1 MDFGTHTN
9 ALTVSSGRTPRH
21 ALTVVAVLLVFPAAA
36 CGPVAQQIP
45 EIAIDSAGVRIVTSD
60 PANSDA
66 VCAISTEPISSI
78 GENERDENEWFSS
91 IRGAGLLSDGSIVA
105 VDRTSAE
112 VRIYDEAGK
121 HLRSM
126 GRHGEGPGEFSDPFL
141 LWITAADTLWVGDYR
156 PWRYNLFTPQGEFV
170 RQVNLSPMLV
180 DPPSSGGGVL
190 DNGYSLNSS
199 SKRARRENFSVADTL
214 MVLVYDPEG
223 GLVGNLARIPDR
235 TSGMVSD
242 AENFWLFPL
251 FQSFAEVDA
260 SGSTIVLGHG
270 SETEVRVL
278 DDEFNL
284 RLIVRWNES
293 DREVTGADV
302 RAWREDYI
310 ERRRQW
316 AEPDWRD
323 FDDARIS
330 PERPVA
336 DLFPA
341 IRAIMIGRDGRIWV
355 RQYDRPRE
363 DRGWLAFDS
372 DGGFLC
378 HLPSRIPGSVREFG
392 SDYVLLQRE
401 SELGIHSL
409 QLHRLKVPSSEET
422 K

>member
-1 MDFGTHTN
+1 MNPGMN
-9 ALTVSSGRTPRH
+9 AAALTVSSRRTPH
-21 ALTVVAVLLVFPAAA
+21 HLLAAVAAIFASLAAT
-36 CGPVAQQIP
+36 CGPVSQPIP
-45 EIAIDSAGVRIVTSD
+45 DIEIDSAGVQIVTSH

-66 VCAISTEPISSI
+66 TCAINTEPSAVI
-78 GENERDENEWFSS
+78 GEDEGDEDQWFSS
-91 IRGAGLLSDGSIVA
+91 IRGAGRFSDGSIVA

-112 VRIYDEAGK
+112 VRIYDESGR
-121 HLRSM
+121 HLRNM
-126 GRHGEGPGEFSDPFL
+126 GRHGEGPGEFRDPFL
-141 LWITAADTLWVGDYR
+141 LWITAEDTLWVGDYR
-156 PWRYNLFTPQGEFV
+156 PWRYNIFTPQGDFV
-170 RQVNLSPMLV
+170 RQVNLSPLMPN
-180 DPPSSGGGVL
+180 PPSSGGVL
-190 DNGYSLNSS
+190 DNGYSVNST
-199 SKRARRENFSVADTL
+199 SKRARNENFSVADTL
-214 MVLVYDPEG
+214 VVLVYDPDG
-223 GLVGNLARIPDR
+223 RLVGNLARIPDR

-284 RLIVRWNES
+284 RLIVRWSEP
-293 DREVTGADV
+293 DREVTSGDV
-302 RAWREDYI
+302 RAWREDFI
-310 ERRRQW
+310 ERRSQW

-341 IRAIMIGRDGRIWV
+341 ISSIMIGRDGRIWV

-363 DRGWLAFDS
+363 DRGWLAFGP

-378 HLPSRIPGSVREFG
+378 HLPQLPGSVREFG
-392 SDYVLLQRE
+392 ADYVLLQRE
-401 SELGIHSL
+401 SELGIHSVH
-409 QLHRLKVPSSEET
+409 LHRLEVPSAAEAM
-422 K
+422 

>member
-1 MDFGTHTN
+1 MDLGTNTN
-9 ALTVSSGRTPRH
+9 ALTVSSGRPVRH
-21 ALTVVAVLLVFPAAA
+21 ALAVVAGLLVFPAAT
-36 CGPVAQQIP
+36 CGPVAEQVP
-45 EIAIDSAGVRIVTSD
+45 DIAIDSAGVRIVTSD
-60 PANSDA
+60 PASSDA
-66 VCAISTEPISSI
+66 TCAISSEPTAII
-78 GENERDENEWFSS
+78 GEDEGAEHQWFSS
-91 IRGAGLLSDGSIVA
+91 IRGAGLLSDESVVA
-105 VDRTSAE
+105 VDRNSAE
-112 VRIYDEAGK
+112 VRIYDKTGR

-126 GRHGEGPGEFSDPFL
+126 GRHGEGPGEFRDPFL
-141 LWITAADTLWVGDYR
+141 LWITAGDTLWVGDYS

-190 DNGYSLNSS
+190 DNGYSVNTS

-214 MVLVYDPEG
+214 IVLVYDPEG
-223 GLVGNLARIPDR
+223 DLVGNLARIPDR

-260 SGSTIVLGHG
+260 SGSAIVLGHG

-284 RLIVRWNES
+284 RLIVRWSES
-293 DREVTGADV
+293 DREVTSADV

-310 ERRRQW
+310 ERRSQW

-341 IRAIMIGRDGRIWV
+341 IRGIMIGRDGRIWV

-363 DRGWLAFDS
+363 DRGWLAFDP

-392 SDYVLLQRE
+392 ADYVLLQRE

-409 QLHRLKVPSSEET
+409 HLHRLEVPAAAAAM
-422 K
+422 